1 MNEAAGTALVTG
13 GAKRIGKAIVEDLAA
28 HGFAVA
34 IHANKSLTEAEALAA
49 RIREAGG
56 RASALAADLTD
67 MDAVGD
73 LVGRAGAALGP
84 VTLLVNNASLFVDD
98 SVQDFDWQ
106 AWDRH
111 FAVHIKAPALLA
123 QTFARALPRGQE
135 GLIVNIID
143 ERVWRPTPRYF
154 SYACLLYT
162 SPSPR
167 D

>member
-1 MNEAAGTALVTG
+1 MSAAASTALVTG

-34 IHANKSLTEAEALAA
+34 VHANNSLTEADALAA

-56 RASALAADLTD
+56 RAAALAADLTD

-98 SVQDFDWQ
+98 SVQDF
-106 AWDRH
+106 
-111 FAVHIKAPALLA
+111 
-123 QTFARALPRGQE
+123 TG
-135 GLIVNIID
+135 
-143 ERVWRPTPRYF
+143 RPGI
-154 SYACLLYT
+154 AT
-162 SPSPR
+162 SPSISRRRRCWRRPSPTPCR
-167 D
+167 RGRRG